1 MPALSNATPN
11 NRKGCDTESSPMKE
25 TIVARKS
32 LVPAVLGVVAV
43 LVIFAGVASALPFVR
58 AVLVLGFGAFFAR
71 KLFLRVARMR
81 LAVTDDNV
89 IVVNLDERVE
99 LDLETVSIDT
109 RRSRGRWWFTQYV
122 VHPVRSAMDADYQPA
137 RVLCLSDAHGQSA
150 SVDVAPR
157 YGSGLDTVAE
167 DLVSAIEEKRLAA

>member
-1 MPALSNATPN
+1 MPGVSNTTPN
-11 NRKGCDTESSPMKE
+11 NRKGCVTESSPMKE
-25 TIVARKS
+25 TVDARKS
-32 LVPAVLGVVAV
+32 LVPAVLGVVVV
-43 LVIFAGVASALPFVR
+43 LAIFAGVASSVLFVR
-58 AVLVLGFGAFFAR
+58 EVLLLGFGVFFAR

-81 LAVTDDNV
+81 LAVTDDKV

-109 RRSRGRWWFTQYV
+109 RKSRGRWWFTQYV
-122 VHPVRSAMDADYQPA
+122 VHPVRSAVDADYQPA

>member
-1 MPALSNATPN
+1 
-11 NRKGCDTESSPMKE
+11 MKE

-43 LVIFAGVASALPFVR
+43 LVIFAGAASSVPLVR
-58 AVLVLGFGAFFAR
+58 AVLLLGFGVFFAR

-81 LAVTDDNV
+81 LSVTDDKV

-99 LDLETVSIDT
+99 LDLETVSIDA
-109 RRSRGRWWFTQYV
+109 RRSRGRWWFTQHV
-122 VHPVRSAMDADYQPA
+122 LHPARTVMDADYQPAA

-167 DLVSAIEEKRLAA
+167 DLVSAIEERRLAA